1 MEDKM
6 KEIEDKRNKY
16 NENNRKWYHVRKTN
30 GTNKQIK
37 NPEDKQKPGPKPKPK
52 PEPKELKVRGRK
64 PKVITEEEIIDKYKF
79 CQRRSTR
86 GRPPKI
92 KELDIII

>member
-1 MEDKM
+1 MEDIL
-6 KEIEDKRNKY
+6 KEIEEKRNKY
-16 NENNRKWYHVRKTN
+16 NENNRKWYHERKAN

-37 NPEDKQKPGPKPKPK
+37 NPEDKLKPGPKPKPK
-52 PEPKELKVRGRK
+52 EQHEPKTRGRK
-64 PKVITEEEIIDKYKF
+64 PKKITEEEILERYKF

-92 KELDIII
+92 KESEIVI